1 MRIHR
6 HFRQAKA
13 RAMAAIAVCL
23 LAAVL
28 TPVASAEPALDN
40 AASCGSVGSAIDSA
54 GGNGPGPTGPVDG
67 SSVATNGSVGQVA
80 ENSTYDDAALKILD
94 EHTELLRQSDVTD
107 PTIVEGKLESDC
119 GVAFILEGADK
130 QIGAV
135 GITGLQIN
143 ENSRWLVQGL
153 EGSRGYRMMA
163 VLENA
168 QAPKSYTVKLELD
181 QDISVVSLDNGGAV
195 FVNNDNL
202 VIGSILAPWALDSK
216 GQSVPIVQTVATTGI
231 TITVDTSS
239 VTAWPVIADPT
250 YHTFRCYSQHQVTT
264 TATASQYLNGHK
276 CPRYADI
283 ITRGYYP
290 QWIEHWN
297 RWRVGK
303 ANGDCSWIPER
314 LDVWTREGVEEVLTI
329 LEITTTTPIPRI
341 PGVVYD
347 FHQACQGHDYCYDL
361 GHSDRLNYT
370 NVDRLDCDN
379 IMRSDMLHD
388 CPNRRFHVRW
398 LCRLIANGAYKA
410 VRSGGSF

>member
-1 MRIHR
+1 
-6 HFRQAKA
+6 
-13 RAMAAIAVCL
+13 MAAIAVCL

-40 AASCGSVGSAIDSA
+40 ATSCGSVGSATDSA

-250 YHTFRCYSQHQVTT
+250 YHTFRCYSQHQDNVR
-264 TATASQYLNGHK
+264 
-276 CPRYADI
+276 P
-283 ITRGYYP
+283 TRTG
-290 QWIEHWN
+290 
-297 RWRVGK
+297 RAG
-303 ANGDCSWIPER
+303 
-314 LDVWTREGVEEVLTI
+314 
-329 LEITTTTPIPRI
+329 PIP
-341 PGVVYD
+341 
-347 FHQACQGHDYCYDL
+347 L
-361 GHSDRLNYT
+361 S
-370 NVDRLDCDN
+370 
-379 IMRSDMLHD
+379 S
-388 CPNRRFHVRW
+388 
-398 LCRLIANGAYKA
+398 
-410 VRSGGSF
+410 

>member
-40 AASCGSVGSAIDSA
+40 ATSCGSVGSATDSA

-143 ENSRWLVQGL
+143 ESSRWLVQGL
-153 EGSRGYRMMA
+153 EGNRGYRMMA
-163 VLENA
+163 VLEDT

-195 FVNNDNL
+195 LVNDDNL
-202 VIGSILAPWALDSK
+202 VIGSILAPWALDGN
-216 GQSVPIVQTVATTGI
+216 GQPVPITQAVTATGI

-303 ANGDCSWIPER
+303 PNGDCSAGVKER
-314 LDVWTREGVEEVLTI
+314 DESIFGVFW
-329 LEITTTTPIPRI
+329 
-341 PGVVYD
+341 D
-347 FHQACQGHDYCYDL
+347 FNQACKGHDYCYDL
-361 GHSDRLNYT
+361 GHSDRLNYE
-370 NVDRLDCDN
+370 NVTKANCDSIMLNDMYLDC
-379 IMRSDMLHD
+379 S
-388 CPNRRFHVRW
+388 NRPFPKSRVCETTAQVIYAAVS
-398 LCRLIANGAYKA
+398 LCHKWICY
-410 VRSGGSF
+410 